1 MDFRLKYFYWEVI
14 GVSAARCRSYCVP
27 LATNLDLR
35 ACGSRYRWDIDGSF
49 SISPSPF
56 SRFLFSRIIY
66 TFSIIRCFHS
76 PEGGRRRNGRKE
88 TRTISV
94 LLHPEE
100 FPTEIH
106 RFPFRFRYK
115 GKLSCWETKV
125 EERERERNSNIKQ
138 IFLQILF
145 LQIRRGKKEKSFSSL
160 FLSLSKFAFFS
171 NFSSKSLS
179 LYIIQARSRSL
190 PKKEKVGR
198 FEGIHWPRSASVID
212 FRSVIKPFRED
223 SKWHCAKNSPSRR
236 RSTTLLPS
244 SLLPASPFPFRKL
257 LLASVQKLYPS
268 TLFLPSFLVPCSFF
282 RILSRENSSLSLSVV
297 DRHGRGYRSIIR
309 PSVLFIPLPAIE
321 IAASP
326 KGALLLPSL
335 PLFHRVHLSKEV
347 GFRGK
352 PVENCRPQPAT
363 LWPPFIGLV
372 RGGLSFMQSVSA
384 TWEELCGIPLTW

>member
-1 MDFRLKYFYWEVI
+1 MRPGVGVI
-14 GVSAARCRSYCVP
+14 ASRWPQISIYG
-27 LATNLDLR
+27 

-100 FPTEIH
+100 FSTEIH

-190 PKKEKVGR
+190 PKKGKSWPIRRHPLATQRVSYR
-198 FEGIHWPRSASVID
+198 FPKRNKAVSRGFQVALRKE
-212 FRSVIKPFRED
+212 FTF
-223 SKWHCAKNSPSRR
+223 SKTFYNSPSLLPPSSIAFPFPQITSRLCPKTLSFNFVPSFLPCPLLLFPDTVER
-236 RSTTLLPS
+236 KFFSLSLCRGPPRARLPIDHPPIRPLHSASRDRNRGQPERSSPPSLPS
-244 SLLPASPFPFRKL
+244 SFPSGTPLKGGWFSWKTRGKLSAPAR
-257 LLASVQKLYPS
+257 
-268 TLFLPSFLVPCSFF
+268 
-282 RILSRENSSLSLSVV
+282 N
-297 DRHGRGYRSIIR
+297 
-309 PSVLFIPLPAIE
+309 PLTA
-321 IAASP
+321 
-326 KGALLLPSL
+326 
-335 PLFHRVHLSKEV
+335 FHRP
-347 GFRGK
+347 R
-352 PVENCRPQPAT
+352 
-363 LWPPFIGLV
+363 
-372 RGGLSFMQSVSA
+372 
-384 TWEELCGIPLTW
+384 

>member
-1 MDFRLKYFYWEVI
+1 MDLSPF
-14 GVSAARCRSYCVP
+14 P
-27 LATNLDLR
+27 
-35 ACGSRYRWDIDGSF
+35 
-49 SISPSPF
+49 PSPF

-145 LQIRRGKKEKSFSSL
+145 LQIRRGKREKSFSSL

-190 PKKEKVGR
+190 PKKGKSWPIRRHPLATQRVSYR
-198 FEGIHWPRSASVID
+198 FPKRNKAVSRGFQVALRKE
-212 FRSVIKPFRED
+212 FTF
-223 SKWHCAKNSPSRR
+223 SKTFYNSPS
-236 RSTTLLPS
+236 LLPS
-244 SLLPASPFPFRKL
+244 SSIAFPFPQITSRLCPK
-257 LLASVQKLYPS
+257 
-268 TLFLPSFLVPCSFF
+268 TLSFNFVPSFLPCPLLLFPDTVERKFF
-282 RILSRENSSLSLSVV
+282 SLSLSVV

-326 KGALLLPSL
+326 KGALLPPPL

>member
-1 MDFRLKYFYWEVI
+1 MRPGVGVI
-14 GVSAARCRSYCVP
+14 ASRWPQISIYG
-27 LATNLDLR
+27 

-56 SRFLFSRIIY
+56 SRFLFSGIIY

-100 FPTEIH
+100 FSTEIH

-145 LQIRRGKKEKSFSSL
+145 LQIRRGKREKSFSSL

-190 PKKEKVGR
+190 PKKGKSWPIRRHPLATQRVSYR
-198 FEGIHWPRSASVID
+198 FPKRNKAVSRGFQVALRKEFTFSKTFYNSSSFQHRLSLSANYFS
-212 FRSVIKPFRED
+212 PL
-223 SKWHCAKNSPSRR
+223 SKNFILQLCS
-236 RSTTLLPS
+236 
-244 SLLPASPFPFRKL
+244 
-257 LLASVQKLYPS
+257 
-268 TLFLPSFLVPCSFF
+268 FLPSLSLAPFSGYC
-282 RILSRENSSLSLSVV
+282 REKILLSLSLSWTATGAVT
-297 DRHGRGYRSIIR
+297 DRSSAH
-309 PSVLFIPLPAIE
+309 PS
-321 IAASP
+321 S
-326 KGALLLPSL
+326 S
-335 PLFHRVHLSKEV
+335 
-347 GFRGK
+347 FRF
-352 PVENCRPQPAT
+352 PR
-363 LWPPFIGLV
+363 
-372 RGGLSFMQSVSA
+372 
-384 TWEELCGIPLTW
+384 

>member
-1 MDFRLKYFYWEVI
+1 MRPGVGVI
-14 GVSAARCRSYCVP
+14 ASRWPQISIYG
-27 LATNLDLR
+27 

-56 SRFLFSRIIY
+56 SRLLFSRIIY

-145 LQIRRGKKEKSFSSL
+145 LQIRRGKKEKSFSFL
-160 FLSLSKFAFFS
+160 FLSLSKFFS
-171 NFSSKSLS
+171 NSSSKSLSLS

-190 PKKEKVGR
+190 PKKGKSWPIRRHPLATQRVSYR
-198 FEGIHWPRSASVID
+198 FPKRNKAVSRGFQVALRKE
-212 FRSVIKPFRED
+212 FTF
-223 SKWHCAKNSPSRR
+223 SKTFYNSPS
-236 RSTTLLPS
+236 LLPS
-244 SLLPASPFPFRKL
+244 SSIAFPFPQITSRLCPK
-257 LLASVQKLYPS
+257 
-268 TLFLPSFLVPCSFF
+268 TLSQLCSFLPSLSLAPFSGYC
-282 RILSRENSSLSLSVV
+282 REKILLSLSLC
-297 DRHGRGYRSIIR
+297 RGPPRARLPIDHPPIR
-309 PSVLFIPLPAIE
+309 PLHSASRDRNRGQPERSSPPSHSSSFPSGTPLKGGWFSWKTRGKLSAPARN
-321 IAASP
+321 
-326 KGALLLPSL
+326 
-335 PLFHRVHLSKEV
+335 PLTAFHRP
-347 GFRGK
+347 R
-352 PVENCRPQPAT
+352 
-363 LWPPFIGLV
+363 
-372 RGGLSFMQSVSA
+372 
-384 TWEELCGIPLTW
+384 

>member
-100 FPTEIH
+100 FSTEIH

-236 RSTTLLPS
+236 RSTTPPPS
-244 SLLPASPFPFRKL
+244 SIAFPFPQITSRLCPK
-257 LLASVQKLYPS
+257 
-268 TLFLPSFLVPCSFF
+268 TLSFNFVPSFLPCPLLLFPDTVERKFF
-282 RILSRENSSLSLSVV
+282 SLSLC
-297 DRHGRGYRSIIR
+297 HGPPRARLPIDHPPIR
-309 PSVLFIPLPAIE
+309 PLHSASRDRNRGQPERSSPPSPPSSFPSGTPLKGGWFSWKTRGKLSAPARN
-321 IAASP
+321 
-326 KGALLLPSL
+326 
-335 PLFHRVHLSKEV
+335 PLTAFHRP
-347 GFRGK
+347 R
-352 PVENCRPQPAT
+352 
-363 LWPPFIGLV
+363 
-372 RGGLSFMQSVSA
+372 
-384 TWEELCGIPLTW
+384 